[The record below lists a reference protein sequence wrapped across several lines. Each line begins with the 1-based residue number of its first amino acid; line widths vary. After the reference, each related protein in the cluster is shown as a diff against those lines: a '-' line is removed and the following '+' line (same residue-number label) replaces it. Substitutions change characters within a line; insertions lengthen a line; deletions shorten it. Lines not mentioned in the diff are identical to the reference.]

1 MAQLLSNPPRM
12 PPLALHRGLAARFT
26 FPEGCVVTL
35 GNFDGVH
42 LGHQALIRAAA
53 MDAQHRRLPLVVVM
67 FEPLPREFFRPDAP
81 VARLTRLRER
91 LAFIQAL
98 GGVDAGWVL
107 PFNAALA
114 ALPAPA
120 FVSQLLVDRLRARAV
135 WIGDDFHFGHR
146 RQGDRAL
153 LQAIGAQAGFSVHAA
168 PTCLAQGERVSST
181 RVRAHLQAGELA
193 AASALLGRPVL
204 LCGRVMHGDKRG
216 RTIGFPTANIGLHR
230 RLSPLHGV
238 FAVRLTLPDGRCLN
252 GVANIGTRP
261 TVAGERARL
270 EVHVFDF
277 AESIYGQQV
286 AVEFLRFLRPEQKFG
301 SLPEL
306 VAQITRDAAAA
317 RDFFATL
324 PHDQQIESGNS

>member
-1 MAQLLSNPPRM
+1 M
-12 PPLALHRGLAARFT
+12 PTSVLHRGLAARFD
-26 FPEGCVVTL
+26 FPAGCVVTL

-53 MDAQHRRLPLVVVM
+53 ESARQVDLPLVVLM

-91 LAFIQAL
+91 LAFIHAL
-98 GGVDAGWVL
+98 GGVDAVWVL

-114 ALPAPA
+114 ALPAEA

-135 WIGDDFHFGHR
+135 WIGDDFRFGHR

-153 LQAIGAQAGFSVHAA
+153 LQTMGAQAGFSVHAA
-168 PTCLAQGERVSST
+168 PTCVAQGERVSST
-181 RVRAHLQAGELA
+181 RIRAHLQAGELA

-230 RLSPLHGV
+230 RLSPLQGV

-270 EVHVFDF
+270 EVHLFDF
-277 AESIYGQQV
+277 SESIYGVQV
-286 AVEFLRFLRPEQKFG
+286 SVEFLKFLRPEQKFG
-301 SLPEL
+301 SLPDL

-317 RDFFATL
+317 RAFFDGSPL
-324 PHDQQIESGNS
+324 PRQIEPDNS